1 MDIHVEFARTIE
13 DEQAVT
19 ALLEEIAAEHAQ
31 VFGEDDDGDTLDDGA
46 TGRVLIA
53 KVGDEIVGAA
63 RLHLGADGPF
73 PSAYES
79 HYALDR
85 VQPRVERERM
95 LLLSDLAVPDTHD
108 REEIGLELIHATV
121 AYGAKRGCTLVFTH
135 CRPPVLGLYKNLG
148 FRSYTA
154 PFEVAGHGTRIPLM
168 IPLDDLEHL
177 ERTNSPYLKLLRNE
191 APSESELNPP
201 SAASDAAW
209 WRDVYRLFHNRSKG
223 DTFLE
228 GLEPDQV
235 SWLLEKSRALNLAA
249 GQQLIHRGDD
259 GREMFLI
266 LSGNL
271 EIRIE
276 DSTIAWVAEGD
287 VIGEIA
293 FLLASPRSTDVFAGP
308 GGARVL
314 SLSEDTL
321 YDIIEHDAV
330 LASNLLLNLAKALC
344 WKVVRQNIERK
355 P

>member
-19 ALLEEIAAEHAQ
+19 DLLEEIAAERAQ
-31 VFGEDDDGDTLDDGA
+31 VFGDSDEESLDDGA
-46 TGRVLIA
+46 SGRVMIA
-53 KVGDEIVGAA
+53 RGGSETLGAA

-73 PSAYES
+73 PPAYEA

-85 VQPRVERERM
+85 VQPKVPRERM
-95 LLLSDLAVPDTHD
+95 LLLSDIAVPDTHD
-108 REEIGLELIHATV
+108 REEIALELIHATV

-135 CRPPVLGLYKNLG
+135 CRPSVLGLYKNLG

-154 PFEVAGHGTRIPLM
+154 PFEDPDQGMRIPLM
-168 IPLDDLEHL
+168 IPLDDLDHL
-177 ERTNSPYLKLLRNE
+177 ERSNSPYLKLVQHAEHTE
-191 APSESELNPP
+191 AQLNPP
-201 SAASDAAW
+201 SAASEATW

-235 SWLLEKSRALNLAA
+235 SWLLEKSRAHNLAA
-249 GQQLIHRGDD
+249 GQQIIRKGDD
-259 GREMFLI
+259 GREMFLV
-266 LSGNL
+266 LSGTL
-271 EIRIE
+271 EIRIG
-276 DSTIAWVAEGD
+276 DQHLAWVAEGD

-293 FLLASPRSTDVFAGP
+293 FLLATPRSTDVFAGP

-344 WKVVRQNIERK
+344 WKVVRQNLERK
-355 P
+355 S